1 MIMYKK
7 RMAQMHSTNIVSS
20 KKFGGGSHRSKKH
33 KDIAMIHDT
42 NSCKRA
48 RHNRQM
54 VLNLNRTWESSS
66 NAQCLRRSFPLV
78 INVFSHSVVGLNG
91 DIATTTT
98 LQEVGSTLPTNVS
111 ALDKHLPT
119 IEIAGTNLTIVI
131 IQ

>member
-1 MIMYKK
+1 MKK
-7 RMAQMHSTNIVSS
+7 PNEM
-20 KKFGGGSHRSKKH
+20 
-33 KDIAMIHDT
+33 AMIHDT
-42 NSCKRA
+42 DSCMRP
-48 RHNRQM
+48 RLNRQM
-54 VLNLNRTWESSS
+54 VLNRSWESRMFIAR
-66 NAQCLRRSFPLV
+66 NPYIYKFFPHL
-78 INVFSHSVVGLNG
+78 VVGLNG